1 MSACFGFGWVAAA
14 AQTEPARQR
23 AGGERVGGVCRRGVI
38 SLVARR
44 DLRIGETRKHP
55 RPLRLPHYSH
65 VSAARTRGTL
75 RVARTK
81 DEIEQKISRASRR
94 ARVPTHTYTKGA
106 RPRALTYG
114 ETHYR
119 QWHWRFLGFL
129 FCFPQS
135 VRSFFAAAAPPM
147 QQLPLGS
154 RRSGVRPRKN
164 PLLLSVCVCAPA
176 LGFSLHIFHVSRAV
190 CVFLAVMGIIWN
202 LLRSRDKECC

>member
-23 AGGERVGGVCRRGVI
+23 AGGERVGGVSRRGVI

-94 ARVPTHTYTKGA
+94 ARVPTHTYTKAPAHARSRTAKHITDSDTGDFLVFFFASPSPSVPFSPLPRHQCSSYPLALAARAFVLAKTLSCYPFVCA
-106 RPRALTYG
+106 RPRSV
-114 ETHYR
+114 
-119 QWHWRFLGFL
+119 FL
-129 FCFPQS
+129 FIFSMFRALCACS
-135 VRSFFAAAAPPM
+135 S
-147 QQLPLGS
+147 
-154 RRSGVRPRKN
+154 
-164 PLLLSVCVCAPA
+164 LLWELYE
-176 LGFSLHIFHVSRAV
+176 IY
-190 CVFLAVMGIIWN
+190 
-202 LLRSRDKECC
+202 